1 MILNRGRLQLKRH
14 ILGLNVTVIQTK
26 KDKYISEQIK
36 FVSLNP
42 EIFLVRIGGVV
53 SSFTPT

>member
-1 MILNRGRLQLKRH
+1 MILNRGKLSTKKTYFRLKY
-14 ILGLNVTVIQTK
+14 GCYSYK

-42 EIFLVRIGGVV
+42 EIFLVRISGVV
-53 SSFTPT
+53 SSFRPT